1 MPPNPE
7 RRAHL
12 ADAGLRVLAQHGA
25 RGLTHRA
32 VDREARVP
40 PGTTAN
46 YFRRRADLLGALGER
61 IFERLS
67 PSAEVLERAGEL
79 EPTLELAVTYLE
91 AILERTTQAPE
102 LTLALFELRL
112 EAARY
117 PELRQILSA
126 LLERNYAADVA
137 FHTQAR
143 LPGGAL
149 EVALLHYA
157 VDGLLLDRLTASID
171 GRMNVR
177 HVAEQLVRR
186 LLNDSS
192 VGALHSASTER
203 DGPRQS
209 LDDPTRS

>member
-1 MPPNPE
+1 M
-7 RRAHL
+7 
-12 ADAGLRVLAQHGA
+12 LRKQV
-25 RGLTHRA
+25 
-32 VDREARVP
+32 VC
-40 PGTTAN
+40 
-46 YFRRRADLLGALGER
+46 
-61 IFERLS
+61 S
-67 PSAEVLERAGEL
+67 
-79 EPTLELAVTYLE
+79 
-91 AILERTTQAPE
+91 
-102 LTLALFELRL
+102 
-112 EAARY
+112 

-137 FHTQAR
+137 FHTQTR

-149 EVALLHYA
+149 EVAMLHYA

-186 LLNDSS
+186 LLNDSI
-192 VGALHSASTER
+192 VGAIHSASTER